1 MKAKSKGGIKVYYK
15 GGSVKEMSDDELM
28 EGIKSGSV
36 RVAKQTFRYGGM
48 LKASND
54 MRNKNT
60 DGGGKKK

>member
-1 MKAKSKGGIKVYYK
+1 
-15 GGSVKEMSDDELM
+15 LM
-28 EGIKSGSV
+28 DGIKSGSV